1 MPTKHT
7 FESNREATAL
17 IKVQTLIKKY
27 IKKMFKIKVQM
38 LKKKKKNVK
47 TEYPINLNSKTEK
60 PQRIACIHLKKN
72 SHTKLN

>member
-1 MPTKHT
+1 M
-7 FESNREATAL
+7 A
-17 IKVQTLIKKY
+17 
-27 IKKMFKIKVQM
+27 KIKVQM